1 MKIEHYAYTR
11 GAEMDYG
18 LFSAPSNLTKSQR
31 DIVSTKLMSILG
43 DDVERDLKTPKWIL
57 YKDCN
62 FLVWGLCCE
71 NRLIASN
78 PQETTHKN
86 RPIRGFF
93 GVVISDFTG
102 EDLRL
107 PFDINYFRE
116 LYRNEIEKYW
126 DQIELHQNQTLG
138 YLWGKYNYV
147 SAAHNNYIELL
158 NTDIFQCQSL
168 GELDREGVIAA
179 ALTLNNVSLL
189 IDNDNIEQAT
199 NRNGSFMNCLTSSVR
214 FGLHHVKQQCP
225 KCKKYVSS
233 FTTTGVCLDC
243 KEAEEATRRRIKKDE
258 DDMDKQ
264 MKVELELA
272 QNKIV
277 ELKSEVESNRLQLKK
292 KDRVIKILAA
302 ALVVLLIALLYSQD
316 SFSLKLFEKKQEAQY
331 TPGGDSRKR
340 DNDRYDNDYM
350 QYQEAFFRFL
360 ESAINVDAGAHNK
373 FPIKVQSNDDK
384 YRVES
389 NANWIKI
396 LSPESGL
403 IIIEIAANEQKD
415 SRKGELT
422 VTYGNSNTKSIE
434 ITQNGKL
441 DQ

>member
-1 MKIEHYAYTR
+1 MKIEHYSYTR

-18 LFSAPSNLTKSQR
+18 LFSVPSNLTKSQIE
-31 DIVSTKLMSILG
+31 IVRTKLMSILG
-43 DDVERDLKTPKWIL
+43 DDVERNLKTPKWIL
-57 YKDCN
+57 YKDYN

-71 NRLIASN
+71 NRFIASDI
-78 PQETTHKN
+78 QKTTHKN

-102 EDLRL
+102 EDIRL

-116 LYRNEIEKYW
+116 LYRNEVEKYW
-126 DQIELHQNQTLG
+126 NQIELHQNQTIG
-138 YLWGKYNYV
+138 YLLGKYNFV

-199 NRNGSFMNCLTSSVR
+199 NRHGSFMNCLTSSVS

-233 FTTTGVCLDC
+233 FTQTGVCLDC
-243 KEAEEATRRRIKKDE
+243 KETEEVIIRRTRKD

-264 MKVELELA
+264 IKIELELA

-292 KDRVIKILAA
+292 KDRVIKILAVI
-302 ALVVLLIALLYSQD
+302 LVGLLIALLYSQD
-316 SFSLKLFEKKQEAQY
+316 SFSLKLFEKKQETQY
-331 TPGGDSRKR
+331 TPNGDSHNR
-340 DNDRYDNDYM
+340 DNGRHDNDYTH
-350 QYQEAFFRFL
+350 YQKASFTFH
-360 ESAINVDAGAHNK
+360 ESAINVEAGAYNK
-373 FPIKVQSNDDK
+373 FPIKFQSNVDK
-384 YRVES
+384 FEIKS
-389 NANWIKI
+389 NADWIKI
-396 LSPESGL
+396 LPTQMGL
-403 IIIEIAANEQKD
+403 ITIEIAANEQKE
-415 SRKGELT
+415 SRKGEVI
-422 VTYGNSNTKSIE
+422 VTYGDSDTSSVV
-434 ITQNGKL
+434 ITQNGK
-441 DQ
+441 

>member
-1 MKIEHYAYTR
+1 MKIEHYCYTR

-18 LFSAPSNLTKSQR
+18 LFSVPSNLTKSQI
-31 DIVSTKLMSILG
+31 DIVRTKLMSILG
-43 DDVERDLKTPKWIL
+43 DDVERNLKTPKWIL
-57 YKDCN
+57 YKDYN

-71 NRLIASN
+71 NRFIASDI
-78 PQETTHKN
+78 QKTTHKN

-138 YLWGKYNYV
+138 YLLGKYNYV

-199 NRNGSFMNCLTSSVR
+199 NRNGSFMNCLTSSVS

-233 FTTTGVCLDC
+233 FTQSGVCFDC
-243 KEAEEATRRRIKKDE
+243 KEAEEVIKRRTKKYE

-264 MKVELELA
+264 MKYELEVA
-272 QNKIV
+272 QNKIA
-277 ELKSEVESNRLQLKK
+277 ELKSEVESNRQRLKK
-292 KDRVIKILAA
+292 KDRLIKILVAL
-302 ALVVLLIALLYSQD
+302 LVVLLVTLLYSQD
-316 SFSLKLFEKKQEAQY
+316 SFSLKLFDKKQETQY
-331 TPGGDSRKR
+331 TPGIDSRNW
-340 DNDRYDNDYM
+340 DNGRTNNDYM
-350 QYQEAFFRFL
+350 HNQGASFEFL
-360 ESAINVDAGAHNK
+360 ESAINVDANAYNK
-373 FPIKVQSNDDK
+373 FPIKVQSNVDK
-384 YRVES
+384 YRAES
-389 NANWIKI
+389 NVDWIKI
-396 LSPESGL
+396 LTSENGL
-403 IIIEIAANEQKD
+403 ITIEITANIQKD
-415 SRKGELT
+415 SRKGN
-422 VTYGNSNTKSIE
+422 VAVMYGNSNTKSIV
-434 ITQNGKL
+434 ITQNGK
-441 DQ
+441 QN

>member
-1 MKIEHYAYTR
+1 
-11 GAEMDYG
+11 MDYG
-18 LFSAPSNLTKSQR
+18 LFSVPSNLTKSQI
-31 DIVSTKLMSILG
+31 DIVRTKLMSILG
-43 DDVERDLKTPKWIL
+43 DDVERNLKTPKWIL
-57 YKDCN
+57 YKDYN

-71 NRLIASN
+71 NRFIASDI
-78 PQETTHKN
+78 QKTTHKN

-93 GVVISDFTG
+93 GVVISNFTV

-116 LYRNEIEKYW
+116 LYRNEVEKYW

-199 NRNGSFMNCLTSSVR
+199 NRNGSFMNCLTSSVS

-225 KCKKYVSS
+225 KCKKYISS
-233 FTTTGVCLDC
+233 FTQTGVCLDC
-243 KEAEEATRRRIKKDE
+243 KETEDVIIRKTRKD

-264 MKVELELA
+264 MKIELELA
-272 QNKIV
+272 KNKII
-277 ELKSEVESNRLQLKK
+277 ELESEVESNRQQLKK
-292 KDRVIKILAA
+292 KDGVIKILAA

-316 SFSLKLFEKKQEAQY
+316 SFSLKLFEKKQETQY
-331 TPGGDSRKR
+331 TPDGDSRKR
-340 DNDRYDNDYM
+340 DNGRYENDYM
-350 QYQEAFFRFL
+350 HYQKATFKFC
-360 ESAINVDAGAHNK
+360 ESTINVGAEAHTE
-373 FPIKVQSNDDK
+373 FLIKVQSSDDK
-384 YRVES
+384 YRIKPDVD
-389 NANWIKI
+389 WIKI
-396 LSPESGL
+396 LSTQKDR
-403 IIIEIAANEQKD
+403 IIIEISSNEQKE
-415 SRKGELT
+415 SRKGEVI
-422 VTYGNSNTKSIE
+422 VTYGDSDTSSVV
-434 ITQNGKL
+434 ITQYGK
-441 DQ
+441 

>member
-1 MKIEHYAYTR
+1 MKIEHYSYTR

-18 LFSAPSNLTKSQR
+18 LFSAPGNLTKSQI
-31 DIVSTKLMSILG
+31 DIVRTKLMSILG

-57 YKDCN
+57 YKDYN

-71 NRLIASN
+71 NHLLASN

-86 RPIRGFF
+86 RPVRGFF
-93 GVVISDFTG
+93 AIVISDFTG
-102 EDLRL
+102 EDLKL

-116 LYRNEIEKYW
+116 LYLNEVEKYW
-126 DQIELHQNQTLG
+126 SQKEQHQNQTIG
-138 YLWGKYNYV
+138 YLFGKYNFV

-199 NRNGSFMNCLTSSVR
+199 NRNGSFMNCLTLSVS

-233 FTTTGVCLDC
+233 FTQTGVCLDC
-243 KEAEEATRRRIKKDE
+243 KEAEEVVIRRTRKD

-264 MKVELELA
+264 MKVELEIA
-272 QNKIV
+272 QNEII

-292 KDRVIKILAA
+292 KDKVIKILVA
-302 ALVVLLIALLYSQD
+302 ALLVLLIALLYSQD
-316 SFSLKLFEKKQEAQY
+316 SFSIKLFEKSQETQY
-331 TPGGDSRKR
+331 TPGGDSHNG
-340 DNDRYDNDYM
+340 DNGRTDNDYM
-350 QYQEAFFRFL
+350 HNQGTSFEFL
-360 ESAINVDAGAHNK
+360 ESAINVDANAYNK
-373 FPIKVQSNDDK
+373 FPIKVQSNVDK
-384 YRVES
+384 YRAES
-389 NANWIKI
+389 NVDWIKI
-396 LSPESGL
+396 LSTENGL
-403 IIIEIAANEQKD
+403 ITIEIAANEQKEF
-415 SRKGELT
+415 RKGEVV
-422 VTYGNSNTKSIE
+422 VTYGNSNTKSIV
-434 ITQNGKL
+434 ITQNG
-441 DQ
+441 QHNQ

>member
-1 MKIEHYAYTR
+1 MKIEHYCYTR

-18 LFSAPSNLTKSQR
+18 LFSVPSNLTKSQI
-31 DIVSTKLMSILG
+31 DIVRTKLMSILG
-43 DDVERDLKTPKWIL
+43 DDVERNLKTPKWIL
-57 YKDCN
+57 YKDYN

-71 NRLIASN
+71 NRFIASDI
-78 PQETTHKN
+78 QKTTHKN

-93 GVVISDFTG
+93 GVVISNFTV

-116 LYRNEIEKYW
+116 LYRNEVEKYW
-126 DQIELHQNQTLG
+126 DQIELHQNQTIG
-138 YLWGKYNYV
+138 YLLGKYNFV

-199 NRNGSFMNCLTSSVR
+199 NRNGSFMNCLTQSVN
-214 FGLHHVKQQCP
+214 FGLYHVKQQCP

-233 FTTTGVCLDC
+233 FMPTGVCFDC

-264 MKVELELA
+264 MKIELELA
-272 QNKIV
+272 QNKIA
-277 ELKSEVESNRLQLKK
+277 ELNSEVETNRLQLKK
-292 KDRVIKILAA
+292 KDRVIKILAVI
-302 ALVVLLIALLYSQD
+302 LVGLLIALLYSQD
-316 SFSLKLFEKKQEAQY
+316 SFSLKLFEKKQETQY
-331 TPGGDSRKR
+331 TLDRDSRSR
-340 DNDRYDNDYM
+340 DYDRNF
-350 QYQEAFFRFL
+350 QETSFKFL

-373 FPIKVQSNDDK
+373 FPIKVQSNVEN
-384 YRVES
+384 YGIES
-389 NANWIKI
+389 NVDWIKV
-396 LSPESGL
+396 LSSQSEL
-403 IIIEIAANEQKD
+403 ITIEIAANEQKD
-415 SRKGELT
+415 SREGNVT
-422 VTYGNSNTKSIE
+422 VTYGNSNTESIV

-441 DQ
+441 N

>member
-18 LFSAPSNLTKSQR
+18 LFSAPGNLTKSQI
-31 DIVSTKLMSILG
+31 DIVGTKLMSILG
-43 DDVERDLKTPKWIL
+43 DDVDRDLKTPKWIL
-57 YKDCN
+57 YKDYN
-62 FLVWGLCCE
+62 LLVWGLCCE
-71 NRLIASN
+71 NRLLALN

-86 RPIRGFF
+86 RPVRGFF
-93 GVVISDFTG
+93 AIVISDFTG

-116 LYRNEIEKYW
+116 LYLNEVEKYW
-126 DQIELHQNQTLG
+126 SQKEQHQNQTIG
-138 YLWGKYNYV
+138 YLFGKYNFV

-199 NRNGSFMNCLTSSVR
+199 NRNGSFMNCLTSSVN

-233 FTTTGVCLDC
+233 FTQTGVCLDC
-243 KEAEEATRRRIKKDE
+243 KETEEVIIRRTRKD

-264 MKVELELA
+264 IKIELELA

-316 SFSLKLFEKKQEAQY
+316 SFSLKLFEKKQETQY
-331 TPGGDSRKR
+331 TPGGDPCNR
-340 DNDRYDNDYM
+340 DNGRYDNDYM
-350 QYQEAFFRFL
+350 HYQEATFKFR
-360 ESAINVDAGAHNK
+360 ESTINVDAGAHNE
-373 FPIKVQSNDDK
+373 FPIKVQSSDDK
-384 YRVES
+384 YRIKS
-389 NANWIKI
+389 NVDWIKI
-396 LSPESGL
+396 LSTKMDL
-403 IIIEIAANEQKD
+403 ITIEIAANEQKE
-415 SRKGELT
+415 SRKGEVI
-422 VTYGNSNTKSIE
+422 VTYGDSDTSSVV
-434 ITQNGKL
+434 ITQNGK
-441 DQ
+441 